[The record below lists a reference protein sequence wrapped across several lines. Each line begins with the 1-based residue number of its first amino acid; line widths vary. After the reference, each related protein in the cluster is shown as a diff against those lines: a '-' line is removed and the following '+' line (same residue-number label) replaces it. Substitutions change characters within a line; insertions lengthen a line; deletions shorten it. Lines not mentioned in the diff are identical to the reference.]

1 MAEAY
6 FENRK
11 IGFLEVC
18 NFLKH
23 MSYKFLFLSRQKK
36 KNQPS
41 VAIIGS
47 LRDFKATN
55 WPEIPENYYIK
66 LVSFTARYRIPL

>member
-11 IGFLEVC
+11 IGFLEGC

-23 MSYKFLFLSRQKK
+23 MSYKFLFLPRTKQK

-47 LRDFKATN
+47 LRDFIA
-55 WPEIPENYYIK
+55 
-66 LVSFTARYRIPL
+66 F